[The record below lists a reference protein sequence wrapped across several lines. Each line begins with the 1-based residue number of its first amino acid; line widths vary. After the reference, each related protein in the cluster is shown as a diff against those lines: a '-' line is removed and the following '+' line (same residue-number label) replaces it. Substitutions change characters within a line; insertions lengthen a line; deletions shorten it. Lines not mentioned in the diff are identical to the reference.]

1 MRETH
6 GPPKLPE
13 GYRLD
18 LADDPDAPALRRS
31 DGTVVVRFALRGMT
45 HQAVEREALEDLLHT
60 SRKLRGGEPE
70 RLDDTLSRPQP
81 T

>member
-6 GPPKLPE
+6 RPPKLPE

-18 LADDPDAPALRRS
+18 LADDPDAPALRYP
-31 DGTVVVRFALRGMT
+31 DGTVVERLGARGMS

-60 SRKLRGGEPE
+60 RWKPGGGEPE
-70 RLDDTLSRPQP
+70 RIEALSRPRP

>member
-1 MRETH
+1 MRGIH

-18 LADDPDAPALRRS
+18 LASDPDAPALR
-31 DGTVVVRFALRGMT
+31 DPNGVVVARFSARALT
-45 HQAVEREALEDLLHT
+45 EEAIEREALGDLLHR
-60 SRKLRGGEPE
+60 SVVPKGVRSPVGW
-70 RLDDTLSRPQP
+70 SQP